1 MPRLKTAIAA
11 LILFLLPSLGHAQTI
26 TMNLTPQAVLAPA
39 TATFT
44 VGITGGPC
52 RSVWSVN
59 GVGHYGN
66 GALSTATTVSYT
78 IPSTSPDYRTG
89 TKVWATIYGC
99 AGGPASILSGTAT
112 LTVNNLNLSLTVAN
126 DDGSI
131 PAVVVTISA
140 LDLANNTTTAVLTLT
155 TNAQGVAT
163 GGFAYNPANMYSV
176 SFTLNGNPVIPP
188 EQFSGALF
196 SLIYP
201 NAKTVT
207 ASFVLKAGVA
217 ALVSSDFKVQ

>member
-1 MPRLKTAIAA
+1 MRRL
-11 LILFLLPSLGHAQTI
+11 LLFLLFALPVSAQTI
-26 TMNLTPQAVLAPA
+26 TTQPTSQTVLAPA
-39 TATFT
+39 TASFT
-44 VGITGGPC
+44 VVASASC
-52 RSVWSVN
+52 RSLWTVN
-59 GVGHYGN
+59 GVEHFGSVGSV
-66 GALSTATTVSYT
+66 LTYT

-89 TKVWATIYGC
+89 TTVQVLLYSCTGSTAKLLSAKV
-99 AGGPASILSGTAT
+99 T
-112 LTVNNLNLSLTVAN
+112 LTVNNLNVNLNVAN
-126 DDGSI
+126 DDGSF
-131 PAVVVTISA
+131 PAVTLTVAVVNADNSQSH
-140 LDLANNTTTAVLTLT
+140 VLTLT
-155 TNAQGVAT
+155 TNAQGIAT

-207 ASFVLKAGVA
+207 ASFVLKTGVA